1 MLVLRHQKVLGK
13 IVNNKI
19 KKENR
24 MKSMKTIV
32 LSLVALLSFM
42 GNAWA
47 DNSYGL
53 KDNIQDGVILH
64 CFDWKLNDIKA
75 EIPAI
80 AKAGFTAVQ
89 TSPIHQKEGYG
100 SVWYMAYQPYDYVI
114 GNGLGSADDL
124 RALCSEAH
132 KYGVKVIVDVV
143 ANHTN
148 GNLNYVADFWK
159 NTDLYHNYGGV
170 SNWNDR
176 YQVTHGEIGMKDL
189 KTEDSRVQQ
198 KIHAY
203 VESLKSCGVD
213 GIRWDAAKHI
223 GLPSEGDSFWQNVPD
238 QSMYNYG
245 EILDGTGGN
254 DSQLLPEYQKYI
266 SITDNVYGNG
276 FASSFSSGSVNGS
289 IGNFNQRGASTTKLV
304 YWGESHDTYA
314 NDGGSSKYMSQNVID
329 RAYAVVAGNN
339 SATALYFSRPSST
352 DKNSMKLG
360 QKGSTHFTSTE
371 VAEVNHMHNIC
382 ASEPNYY
389 VHSGNVA
396 AQVRKSGAV
405 IVLGNGNN
413 QSVSFANGAGDGKWL
428 TTGTYTDKVGGGTF
442 TVTSS
447 TISGRVGSTG
457 IAVIY
462 KGGSSTGGNTGGET
476 GGNTGS
482 EVTNAYTPTLD
493 NANEVSCFFETSDAN
508 GVKAWIWDD
517 TNNYTGGS
525 WPGESMTLMGKASNG
540 NYIYKWTYNGTLPT
554 TPTNVIFTH
563 NGETRFNDTDGTFTN
578 HGYYTGSSA
587 ISATQIITKVKEGD
601 NTGGN
606 TGDNTGGETG
616 DNTNIHVYVRASSA
630 PYIYVWY
637 DNNGATE
644 ELNGSWYSTKTMT
657 ASSTGWYVY
666 TAPAGVSPINFILTS
681 TAGGDKLTGD
691 VKGVTA
697 DIYYAVNGSSATETT
712 ERPNG
717 SGSTT
722 TDSEITLENNDEIS
736 VFFETSGSETPYVY
750 TWKDGTT
757 WLTAEWPGDI
767 MTLYTTLASGAKVY
781 KWIYT
786 GTETELPTGL
796 LFTHDGGSK
805 YDNTNGTFTNHGYYT
820 ASSPKTSV
828 KTIAEA
834 KAITTAIFSLERQES
849 ENNTIYYTL
858 SGNRLNTKPTRPGIY
873 VRSGK
878 KIVIR

>member
-13 IVNNKI
+13 IINNKI

-24 MKSMKTIV
+24 VKSMKTIV

-64 CFDWKLNDIKA
+64 CFDWKLNDIKS
-75 EIPAI
+75 EIPTI

-124 RALCSEAH
+124 RALCTEAH

-203 VESLKSCGVD
+203 VESLKGCGVD

-266 SITDNVYGNG
+266 SITDNGYGNG
-276 FASSFSSGSVNGS
+276 FASSFSSGIVNSS
-289 IGNFNQRGASTTKLV
+289 IGNFNQKGAATEKLV

-314 NDGGSSKYMSQNVID
+314 NDGGSSKYMSQNNID

-339 SATALYFSRPSST
+339 GATALYFSRPSST

-382 ASEPNYY
+382 AGEDNYY
-389 VHSGNVA
+389 VHSDNVA
-396 AQVRKSGAV
+396 AQVRKSGAI

-413 QSVSFANGAGDGKWL
+413 QSVSVANGAGDGKWL
-428 TTGTYTDKVGGGTF
+428 ATGTYTDKIGGGTF

-447 TISGRVGSTG
+447 TISGQVGSTG

-462 KGGSSTGGNTGGET
+462 KGETSNGGNTGEET

-482 EVTNAYTPTLD
+482 EVTDACTPTLD
-493 NANEVSCFFETSDAN
+493 NANELSCFFETSDGN
-508 GVKAWIWDD
+508 GVKAWIWDSS
-517 TNNYTGGS
+517 NNYTGGS
-525 WPGESMTLMGKASNG
+525 WPGESMTLMGKAANG
-540 NYIYKWTYNGTLPT
+540 SYIYKWTYNGTLTT

-563 NGETRFNDTDGTFTN
+563 NGETKFNDTDGTFTN
-578 HGYYTGSSA
+578 HGYYTESSA
-587 ISATQIITKVKEGD
+587 ASATQTITKVKEGD

-616 DNTNIHVYVRASSA
+616 DNTNIHVYVKASGA

-637 DNNGATE
+637 DNNGTTE
-644 ELNGSWYSTKTMT
+644 EPNGSWYSTKAMT

-691 VKGVTA
+691 VEGVTA
-697 DIYYAVNGSSATETT
+697 DVYYAVNGSSATATT
-712 ERPNG
+712 ERPDG

-722 TDSEITLENNDEIS
+722 TDSEIMLDNSDEIS

-757 WLTAEWPGDI
+757 WLTAEWPGDV
-767 MTLYTTLASGAKVY
+767 MTLCTTLASGAKVY

-820 ASSPKTSV
+820 ASSPMTSV
-828 KTIAEA
+828 KTIAKA
-834 KAITTAIFSLERQES
+834 KAITTAIVSLERQES

-858 SGNRLNTKPTRPGIY
+858 SGTRLNAKPTRPGIY